1 MNCYG
6 NPVIKVDIK
15 ERQATN
21 EKENKYK
28 KSVQSWV
35 LQSFWAEN
43 VGQLLG
49 VLILNSDLMMSHD
62 EVDI

>member
-21 EKENKYK
+21 EKENEYK
-28 KSVQSWV
+28 KSVQS
-35 LQSFWAEN
+35 
-43 VGQLLG
+43 
-49 VLILNSDLMMSHD
+49 
-62 EVDI
+62 